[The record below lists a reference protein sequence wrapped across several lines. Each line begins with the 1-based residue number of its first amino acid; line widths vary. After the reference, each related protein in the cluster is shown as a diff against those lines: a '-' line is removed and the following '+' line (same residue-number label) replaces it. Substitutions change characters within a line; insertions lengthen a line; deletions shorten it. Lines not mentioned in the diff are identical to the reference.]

1 MARDNRTLGKFHL
14 VGIPPAPRGMPQ
26 IEVTFDIDANS
37 ILNVSARDKATG
49 KQQNITIT
57 ASSTLTKDEIERMV
71 KDAEANAADDARRK
85 QEIEVRNQTDSL
97 VYSTERTLAEH
108 GSKLPEADR
117 KAIEDALGE
126 TKEALKGE
134 DLERMKQAQETLT
147 KASHKLAEVMYRE
160 AQAQGAPGADGAA
173 GQERR
178 SQGRRGRRRRIRGPG
193 REEVGEWCG
202 ETTTRFSA
210 SPRPRGRARSARR
223 TSGSRGSTRR
233 T

>member
-1 MARDNRTLGKFHL
+1 
-14 VGIPPAPRGMPQ
+14 
-26 IEVTFDIDANS
+26 
-37 ILNVSARDKATG
+37 
-49 KQQNITIT
+49 
-57 ASSTLTKDEIERMV
+57 MV

-147 KASHKLAEVMYRE
+147 KASHKLAEIMYRE
-160 AQAQGAPGADGAA
+160 AQAQGAPGAGAPGKSA
-173 GQERR
+173 GPKE
-178 SQGRRGRRRRIRGPG
+178 G
-193 REEVGEWCG
+193 EVVDAEFEDLGEKK
-202 ETTTRFSA
+202 
-210 SPRPRGRARSARR
+210 
-223 TSGSRGSTRR
+223 
-233 T
+233 